1 MSHTMSKTRMA
12 VGSGAALLTM
22 LVLPAGQSV
31 AAMDEDVDVDIGTC
45 LAPLGDSPRSADVV
59 QDWIDGCRR
68 DQAARAAASL
78 GNYL

>member
-31 AAMDEDVDVDIGTC
+31 AAPDEDVDIPTC
-45 LAPLGDSPRSADVV
+45 LAPLGDSPRSPDVV
-59 QDWIDGCRR
+59 QGWIDGCRR
-68 DQAARAAASL
+68 EQAAQAAASL

>member
-22 LVLPAGQSV
+22 LVLPAGHSV
-31 AAMDEDVDVDIGTC
+31 AAPDEDVDIRAC
-45 LAPLGDSPRSADVV
+45 LAPLGDTRRSPDVL
-59 QDWIDGCRR
+59 QGWIDGCRR

>member
-31 AAMDEDVDVDIGTC
+31 AAPDEDVDITHVPG
-45 LAPLGDSPRSADVV
+45 P
-59 QDWIDGCRR
+59 
-68 DQAARAAASL
+68 ARGLPAQP
-78 GNYL
+78 